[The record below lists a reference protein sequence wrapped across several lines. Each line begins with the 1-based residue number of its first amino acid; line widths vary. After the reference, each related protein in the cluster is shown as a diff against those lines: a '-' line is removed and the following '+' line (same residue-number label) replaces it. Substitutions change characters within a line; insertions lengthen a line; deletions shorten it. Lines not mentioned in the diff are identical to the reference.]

1 MEYTWVLI
9 VSTNLF
15 CNEMSLPKK
24 KRLEQASNQ
33 TTCVWGNMYY
43 IMCQYLV
50 TNMRVE
56 SEWT

>member
-1 MEYTWVLI
+1 M
-9 VSTNLF
+9 VSTTLF
-15 CNEMSLPKK
+15 FNEMSLPKK
-24 KRLEQASNQ
+24 KDLSKLVIKLHVFEGI
-33 TTCVWGNMYY
+33 CI

>member
-1 MEYTWVLI
+1 MI
-9 VSTNLF
+9 
-15 CNEMSLPKK
+15 EMSLPKK
-24 KRLEQASNQ
+24 KKVDLSKLVIQLHVFEGI
-33 TTCVWGNMYY
+33 CI

>member
-9 VSTNLF
+9 VSKNLF

-24 KRLEQASNQ
+24 KSRLEQASNQ

-43 IMCQYLV
+43 NVSIFSY
-50 TNMRVE
+50 
-56 SEWT
+56 